1 MSREEITYEQVIGK
15 LEEKLPSLPQI
26 LDELIKA
33 LGNFDVTL
41 DLIQEMIEIDQS
53 ISLEIL
59 KVVNKVEF
67 LEPEESRITSIHDAM
82 HKLGFENVQKIILNV
97 SALPI
102 FTDTTFPAFFKVESL
117 WKHSVGVAFGCT
129 VISDLI
135 DYENSD
141 KAYAC
146 GLMHDIG
153 KVAKIKFDQRNF
165 GRELLSAKRKEMSI
179 HEMEVARNLLQHETL
194 GSMIAEKWEMP
205 EELTQS
211 IRWHHTEERE
221 KRIGLEDPDIHFLV
235 DMVFLSNC
243 LINKMQFGNS
253 GHEFHS
259 TPSPKLLRR
268 LGLKDIGLAELE
280 EQVRLLLEEKFSF
293 LVLLK

>member
-41 DLIQEMIEIDQS
+41 DLIQEKIEIDQS

-102 FTDTTFPAFFKVESL
+102 FTDTTFPPFFKVESL

-129 VISDLI
+129 VISELI

-153 KVAKIKFDQRNF
+153 KVAKIKFSQKSF
-165 GRELLSAKRKEMSI
+165 AKELLSAKRKELSI
-179 HEMEVARNLLQHETL
+179 HEMEVARKLLQHEIL
-194 GSMIAEKWEMP
+194 GSMIAQKWEMP
-205 EELTQS
+205 EELIQS

-221 KRIGLEDPDIHFLV
+221 DRKGLEDPDVHFLV

-253 GHEFHS
+253 GHEFFS
-259 TPSPKLLRR
+259 TPPPKLLRR
-268 LGLKDIGLAELE
+268 LGLNETSLVELE
-280 EQVRLLLEEKFSF
+280 EKAKSLFEEKFSY
-293 LVLLK
+293 LLLLK

>member
-1 MSREEITYEQVIGK
+1 MAREDITYEEVIDK

-33 LGNFDVTL
+33 LGNFDITL
-41 DLIQEMIEIDQS
+41 DLIQEKIEIDQS

-102 FTDTTFPAFFKVESL
+102 FTDTTFPPFFKVESL

-129 VISDLI
+129 VISELI

-153 KVAKIKFDQRNF
+153 KVAKIKFSQKSF
-165 GRELLSAKRKEMSI
+165 AKELLSAKRKELSI
-179 HEMEVARNLLQHETL
+179 HEMEVARKLLQHEIL
-194 GSMIAEKWEMP
+194 GSMIAQKWEMP
-205 EELTQS
+205 EELIQS

-221 KRIGLEDPDIHFLV
+221 DRKGLEDPDVHFLV

-253 GHEFHS
+253 GHEFFS

-268 LGLKDIGLAELE
+268 LGLNETSLVELE
-280 EQVRLLLEEKFSF
+280 EKAKSLFEEKFSY
-293 LVLLK
+293 LLLLK